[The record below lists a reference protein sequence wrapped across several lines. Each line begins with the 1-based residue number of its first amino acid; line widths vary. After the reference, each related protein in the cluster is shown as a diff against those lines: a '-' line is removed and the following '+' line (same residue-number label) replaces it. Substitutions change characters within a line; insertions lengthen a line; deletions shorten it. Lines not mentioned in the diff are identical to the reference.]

1 MIEFRH
7 VSLGYDGVDVLKDI
21 NLVLNERRIA
31 VVGSNGS
38 GKSSLVRLM
47 NGLRLPT
54 SGNVLVDGLDTKTRG
69 KEVRRKV
76 GFVFQNPDNQIV
88 LPTVEEDLA
97 FGLKNRKLP
106 PDVIEAKIVESLARY
121 DLTAHREQSVY
132 TLSGGQKQL
141 IAIAG
146 VLAMDPE
153 YIVLDEPMTLLDL
166 KNKRLLAAAIDDF
179 AQAAIVVSHHLDFIS
194 RFDRVLVV
202 EDGRIAIDDVPSR
215 ALAAYVERMS

>member
-1 MIEFRH
+1 MIEFRQ

-54 SGNVLVDGLDTKTRG
+54 SGSVLVDGLDTKTSG
-69 KEVRRKV
+69 KDVRRKV

-106 PDVIEAKIVESLARY
+106 ADVIEAKIVDILARY
-121 DLTAHREQSVY
+121 DLTALREQSVY

-141 IAIAG
+141 IASAG
-146 VLAMDPE
+146 VLAMDPD

-166 KNKRLLAAAIDDF
+166 KNKHRLAAAIDSF
-179 AQAAIVVSHHLDFIS
+179 AQVAIVVSHHLDFIS
-194 RFDRVLVV
+194 HFDRVLVV
-202 EDGRIAIDDVPSR
+202 EDGRIAIDDVPNR
-215 ALAAYVERMS
+215 ALAAYVERMA

>member
-1 MIEFRH
+1 MIEFRQ

-21 NLVLNERRIA
+21 NFVLTERRIA

-38 GKSSLVRLM
+38 GKSSLVRLL
-47 NGLRLPT
+47 NALRLPT
-54 SGNVLVDGLDTKTRG
+54 SGTVLVDGLDTRTHG
-69 KEVRRKV
+69 KDVRRKV

-106 PDVIEAKIVESLARY
+106 VDVIEARIDDILARY
-121 DLTAHREQSVY
+121 DLSALRKHSVY

-146 VLAMDPE
+146 VLAMDPD

-166 KNKRLLAAAIDDF
+166 KNKRRLAEAIDDF
-179 AQAAIVVSHHLDFIS
+179 KQVAIVVSHHLDFIDH
-194 RFDRVLVV
+194 FDRVLVI
-202 EDGRIAIDDVPSR
+202 EDGRIVVDDVPNR

>member
-1 MIEFRH
+1 MIEFRQ

-54 SGNVLVDGLDTKTRG
+54 SGSVLVDGLDTKTSG
-69 KEVRRKV
+69 KDVRRKV

-106 PDVIEAKIVESLARY
+106 ADVIEAKIVDILARY
-121 DLTAHREQSVY
+121 DLTALREQSVY

-146 VLAMDPE
+146 VLAMDPD

-166 KNKRLLAAAIDDF
+166 KNKHRLAAAIDSF
-179 AQAAIVVSHHLDFIS
+179 AQVAIVVSHHLDFIS
-194 RFDRVLVV
+194 HFDRVLVV
-202 EDGRIAIDDVPSR
+202 EDGRIAIDDVPNR
-215 ALAAYVERMS
+215 ALAAYVERMA

>member
-1 MIEFRH
+1 MIEFRQ

-21 NLVLNERRIA
+21 SVVLTERRIA
-31 VVGSNGS
+31 IVGSNGS
-38 GKSSLVRLM
+38 GKSSFVRLI

-54 SGNVLVDGLDTKTRG
+54 SGSVIVDGLDTRTNG
-69 KEVRRKV
+69 KDVRRKV

-106 PDVIEAKIVESLARY
+106 ADVIEAKIVASLARY
-121 DLTAHREQSVY
+121 DLTALREQSVY

-146 VLAMDPE
+146 VLAMDPD

-166 KNKRLLAAAIDDF
+166 KNKRRLAAAIDDF

-194 RFDRVLVV
+194 HYDRVLVF
-202 EDGRIAIDDVPSR
+202 EDGRLAIDDVPNR
-215 ALAAYVERMS
+215 ALAAYVERMA

>member
-7 VSLGYDGVDVLKDI
+7 VSLGYDGVNVLKDI

-38 GKSSLVRLM
+38 GKSSLVRLI

-54 SGNVLVDGLDTKTRG
+54 SGSVLVDGLDTKTSG
-69 KEVRRKV
+69 KDVRRKV

-88 LPTVEEDLA
+88 MPTVEEDLG

-106 PDVIEAKIVESLARY
+106 RDIIEAKITDSLARY
-121 DLTAHREQSVY
+121 DLTALREQSVY

-166 KNKRLLAAAIDDF
+166 KNKRRLAAAIDDF

-194 RFDRVLVV
+194 HFDRVLVV
-202 EDGRIAIDDVPSR
+202 EDGRIAVDDEPNR
-215 ALAAYVERMS
+215 ALAAYVERMA